1 MFLMRVGLFF
11 QAYGRAA
18 FVVAR
23 LTGYKIRRVHRT
35 WGDIHLLG
43 FNALQLDAVRATM
56 AEHGITLTKEDE
68 EGNLWHFEGGDDS
81 VDESMVQASAPK
93 SPRFSPPVADPPQ
106 VADHDDRALA
116 AEVLGFNLASATPM
130 EAMLFLNELQKRYG
144 TKRQ

>member
-11 QAYGRAA
+11 QAYGRAT

-23 LTGYKIRRVHRT
+23 LMGYKIRRVHRT
-35 WGDIHLLG
+35 WGDILLLG
-43 FNALQLDAVRATM
+43 FNALQLDTVRSKM
-56 AEHGITLTKEDE
+56 LQHGIALTKEDN
-68 EGNLWHFEGGDDS
+68 EGNLWSFEGGDDT
-81 VDESMVQASAPK
+81 VDETMVQEPTPK
-93 SPRFSPPVADPPQ
+93 NPSPSTPVTVPPQ
-106 VADHDDRALA
+106 MPDNDDRALA